1 MEDKTPLTA
10 EEMIEN
16 FKRWFQQFMGGY
28 AEIAITDYKNVVAAE
43 VAQQTA
49 SLQER
54 VKELEEEN
62 TLLADAGAEL
72 MEDRPKLLSEILKL
86 KRDKEKLMGLLEAAK
101 KEQFEENPLVTT
113 TEQLEAMWQSFLK
126 EHGLTE

>member
-54 VKELEEEN
+54 VKELEEDN
-62 TLLADAGAEL
+62 K
-72 MEDRPKLLSEILKL
+72 KLQEESNRWHQKYFKHVHYDHAHVQQLN
-86 KRDKEKLMGLLEAAK
+86 EKLTGLLKHLHDMYTWSKGHSESDRAI
-101 KEQFEENPLVTT
+101 Q
-113 TEQLEAMWQSFLK
+113 WQSFLK
-126 EHGLTE
+126 DHGLTE